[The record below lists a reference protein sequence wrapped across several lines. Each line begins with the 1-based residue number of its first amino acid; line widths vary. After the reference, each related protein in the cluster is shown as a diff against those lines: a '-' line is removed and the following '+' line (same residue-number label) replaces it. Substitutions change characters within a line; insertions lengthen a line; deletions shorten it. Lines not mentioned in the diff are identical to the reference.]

1 MEKLLKTYETSAG
14 SALQNSRC
22 FQANWTKC
30 SSDVS
35 GGAPLGQHLEKLH
48 IEQELE
54 HKTAMHGA
62 QRVKQ
67 GVDRKKA
74 TEVRKKS
81 NIFGGTASMFSNG
94 SVFSRLPIHIN
105 RT

>member
-1 MEKLLKTYETSAG
+1 MVWVGKLLENLMRRLRG

-35 GGAPLGQHLEKLH
+35 GGATLGQHLEKLH

-54 HKTAMHGA
+54 HKTAM
-62 QRVKQ
+62 QL
-67 GVDRKKA
+67 
-74 TEVRKKS
+74 S
-81 NIFGGTASMFSNG
+81 TAREARGRSEKGN
-94 SVFSRLPIHIN
+94 
-105 RT
+105 